1 MVGKD
6 PDKVP
11 DYIALEISTDED
23 SKHTDSDSDDEN
35 TPSQFKKQKSIHS
48 GEYVQK
54 YRISSSKI
62 NDGILSHCSCSKN
75 SMKNEN
81 AEAAAQT
88 DTLEKTVA
96 TQADMVPKI
105 YCFQSQSNQFVQTD
119 HQENNCEC
127 YEQDCCSIGSDF
139 ACNSNSTGSLK
150 DPFTKVYT
158 LSCIP
163 TTLKHHKDYVGNL
176 EEKAFKVSRWLEECS
191 DVSDSDS
198 EIECFE
204 AAAQTDNP
212 SKTVR
217 FKDNDDSNLL
227 LHQQLHRNAVVQTDP
242 ISENNCTDFVHE
254 YDSSKHADHH
264 AKGRQK
270 INFQNALEQ
279 SNSYFKNIDYDMFDK
294 AVEVKRELLSKARA
308 NQRFS
313 EIAEEDDLINANC
326 YKPAHQSQNNPSPEK
341 ENEQFIKPEPVR
353 VRKRFSNYLKDQYR
367 SLTDEAMG
375 KSYMMM
381 QDLKEVL
388 QKRGI
393 AN

>member
-1 MVGKD
+1 MVGND
-6 PDKVP
+6 PYKVS

-23 SKHTDSDSDDEN
+23 NKHTDSDSDDEN
-35 TPSQFKKQKSIHS
+35 IPSQFKKQKSIRS
-48 GEYVQK
+48 GEYIQK
-54 YRISSSKI
+54 CRISSTKI
-62 NDGILSHCSCSKN
+62 NDGILSHCSYSKN
-75 SMKNEN
+75 SMKNKN

-119 HQENNCEC
+119 HQGNNCVC
-127 YEQDCCSIGSDF
+127 PEQDCSSIGSDF
-139 ACNSNSTGSLK
+139 ACSSNSPGSLK

-176 EEKAFKVSRWLEECS
+176 EEKAYKVSRWLEDCG
-191 DVSDSDS
+191 DVSDSDP
-198 EIECFE
+198 EIECFD

-217 FKDNDDSNLL
+217 FKDNDDTNILL
-227 LHQQLHRNAVVQTDP
+227 DQQSHQNAVVQTDH
-242 ISENNCTDFVHE
+242 ISENNRTDFFHE
-254 YDSSKHADHH
+254 YDSSKHADRH
-264 AKGRQK
+264 AKGKQK
-270 INFQNALEQ
+270 INYQNELEEN
-279 SNSYFKNIDYDMFDK
+279 NSYFKNIDYDMFAK
-294 AVEVKRELLSKARA
+294 AIEVRRELLSKTRA

-313 EIAEEDDLINANC
+313 EIAEEDDLINASC
-326 YKPAHQSQNNPSPEK
+326 YKPAHQPQNNPSPKK
-341 ENEQFIKPEPVR
+341 ESGQFIKPEPVR

-367 SLTDEAMG
+367 NLTDDAMG
-375 KSYMMM
+375 KSYTMM

-393 AN
+393 SN